1 MRRRPAFS
9 TTICRTASNNYLQQ
23 AAGPK
28 DKQAKDLGG
37 SLAAAKFL
45 RYATHSKS
53 IVFGALDDLRRH

>member
-1 MRRRPAFS
+1 MRRRRAFS
-9 TTICRTASNNYLQQ
+9 TTICRAAKNNYLQQ
-23 AAGPK
+23 GSGTER
-28 DKQAKDLGG
+28 KQASNLGA